1 MSKSVTTSQ
10 RESPLSLEQHIAR
23 SLKQRRISQGYKIS
37 DVARIAGVSVGM
49 VSKVEN
55 AHVSTSLDIL
65 SRLCDAIGLPVSK
78 LFSDYDVAK
87 RGAQLIK
94 AGEGME
100 VVRTGTEVGH
110 SYHLLSYAQGPHKL
124 YEPFLVT
131 MDDAS
136 EEFPNFCHPGHE
148 FLYLLEGELIYR
160 HGTRLY
166 SMSPG
171 DSLSF
176 DGGVPHGPEK
186 LLQIPIRLLSIVH
199 YIENDEAY

>member
-1 MSKSVTTSQ
+1 MTKPAILH
-10 RESPLSLEQHIAR
+10 RRDSPLSLEQHIAR

-37 DVARIAGVSVGM
+37 DVARIAGVSVSM

-65 SRLCDAIGLPVSK
+65 NRLCDAIGLPVSR

-100 VVRTGTEVGH
+100 VVRTGTGVGH
-110 SYHLLSYAQGPHKL
+110 TYQLLSYAQGARKL

-136 EEFPNFCHPGHE
+136 EEFPNFAHPGHE

-166 SMSPG
+166 PMQPG

-186 LLQIPIRLLSIVH
+186 LLVVPIRLLSVIH
-199 YIENDEAY
+199 YDENDET

>member
-1 MSKSVTTSQ
+1 MTKPTGLHTLESK
-10 RESPLSLEQHIAR
+10 LSLEQHIAR
-23 SLKQRRISQGYKIS
+23 SLKQRRISQGVKIS

-55 AHVSTSLDIL
+55 AQVSTSLDIL

-78 LFSDYDVAK
+78 LFSDYDIAK

-100 VVRTGTEVGH
+100 VVRTGTNVGH
-110 SYHLLSYAQGPHKL
+110 SYHLLSYAQGPVKL

-131 MDDAS
+131 MDDAA
-136 EEFPNFCHPGHE
+136 EEFPNFCHAGHE

-160 HGTRLY
+160 HGERLY
-166 SMSPG
+166 PMSPG

-176 DGGVPHGPEK
+176 DAGVPHGPEK
-186 LLQIPIRLLSIVH
+186 LISVPIRLLSVIH
-199 YIENDEAY
+199 YDDQEESR

>member
-1 MSKSVTTSQ
+1 MTKAPPAN
-10 RESPLSLEQHIAR
+10 RRDSPLSLEQHIAR
-23 SLKQRRISQGYKIS
+23 SLRQRRLAQGFKIS

-65 SRLCDAIGLPVSK
+65 NRLCDAIGLPVSR

-110 SYHLLSYAQGPHKL
+110 AYQLLSYSQGAKKL

-166 SMSPG
+166 PMQPG

-186 LLQIPIRLLSIVH
+186 LLLVPIKLLSVIH
-199 YIENDEAY
+199 YNDTDKN

>member
-1 MSKSVTTSQ
+1 MNKTANNNQ
-10 RESPLSLEQHIAR
+10 RENPLSLEQHIAR

-110 SYHLLSYAQGPHKL
+110 SYHLLSYAQGPQKL

-148 FLYLLEGELIYR
+148 FIYLLEGELIYR

-166 SMSPG
+166 LMSPG

-176 DGGVPHGPEK
+176 DGEVPHGPER
-186 LLQIPIRLLSIVH
+186 LVQVPIRLLSIIH
-199 YIENDEAY
+199 YVDYEEH

>member
-1 MSKSVTTSQ
+1 MTKPIAPHQ
-10 RESPLSLEQHIAR
+10 RADPLSLEQHIAR
-23 SLKQRRISQGYKIS
+23 QLKQRRKSQGYKIS

-55 AHVSTSLDIL
+55 AHVSTSLDII

-110 SYHLLSYAQGPHKL
+110 AYQLLSYAQGPQKL

-136 EEFPNFCHPGHE
+136 EVFPNFCHPGHE
-148 FLYLLEGELIYR
+148 FLYLLEGKLIYR

-166 SMSPG
+166 PMSPG

-186 LLQIPIRLLSIVH
+186 LLQVPIRLLSIIH
-199 YIENDEAY
+199 YDDQDA